1 MTDAAPLG
9 LWRETIRPE
18 WIDYNGHMNVAY
30 YTLVFDHAVDALFE
44 HIGLGRSYRDAG
56 TGSTFTV
63 EQHITYRRE
72 VVEGD
77 EVRIETRLVGFDEKR
92 IHHYHEMFHAADG
105 YLAATTEFLSL
116 HVDLATRRVGPM
128 PEAILDGLAPLL
140 AAHDALPPSDVIGR
154 VIKVPAGAGSA

>member
-1 MTDAAPLG
+1 MKPQPLE
-9 LWRETIRPE
+9 LHKEIIRPE

-44 HIGLGRSYRDAG
+44 HIGLGAGYRDAG
-56 TGSTFTV
+56 SGSTFAA
-63 EQHITYRRE
+63 EQHVTYNRE

-128 PEAILDGLAPLL
+128 PAEIMDRLAPLH
-140 AAHDALPPSDVIGR
+140 AAHAALPPADNIGR
-154 VIKVPAGAGSA
+154 MIKVPARKPE